1 LLHLREEDPAAHAL
15 RGRSRSQQ
23 RGRGVR
29 EPPDRGGPAP
39 HQGEQAGRGA
49 PPRTQAHHPG
59 GEAPPPPGRRRGR
72 GRRGAGGLRM
82 TTTTEATILVVDD
95 DRDCREIAARLLERE
110 GY

>member
-1 LLHLREEDPAAHAL
+1 
-15 RGRSRSQQ
+15 RGRPRTNQ

-39 HQGEQAGRGA
+39 HQGQQAGRGA

-72 GRRGAGGLRM
+72 GRRGAGGFRM
-82 TTTTEATILVVDD
+82 TTTTEAATILVVDD
-95 DRDCREIAARLLERE
+95 APDCREIAARLLEPS
-110 GY
+110 GYRTRRASSGE